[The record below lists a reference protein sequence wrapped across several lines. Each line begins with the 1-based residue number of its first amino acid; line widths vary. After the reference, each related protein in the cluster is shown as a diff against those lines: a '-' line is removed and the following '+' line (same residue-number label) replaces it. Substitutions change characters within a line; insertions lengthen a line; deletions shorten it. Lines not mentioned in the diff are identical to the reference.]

1 MMHPYSM
8 FAPLRSPGIRDWIRD
23 SSAVVLGALLMT
35 ATLPGRTHGLGLI
48 TKRVIDDLAID
59 TVTFAQL
66 NFVAT
71 ILGSLFCWPCG
82 RWLDRFGQTRVAT
95 AVLVLL
101 SISLIAMSSAA
112 SLPFFAI
119 GLIFTRGLGQ
129 SMLSIISLTWI
140 GRWFGT
146 RVGGAMGAFALLM
159 SFMMAAATGL
169 LAGGVN
175 GFGWRNA
182 WSYQAIGILAVL
194 IPLWLLPEPSRHS
207 PHAPSDTAGAP
218 PTAEHAATWQSALR
232 TPCFWVF
239 SLSIS
244 FFGLVS
250 SGFTLFSQYVLAERG
265 FGEQVFQTTL
275 ILSLLSGMVFNLLAG
290 WLLNRIRYERML
302 AIGLLILSVSLAMF
316 PWIEQTWHVVLYAL
330 LFGAAGGILTVVYFA
345 IWRHAFG
352 AQNLGSIQAAAQ
364 IPTVLAS
371 ALGPVL
377 IAVSESVTGS
387 FLQAFM
393 GTAIMAALFSVVAW
407 FTPVPNASSRLATP
421 GRTPP

>member
-1 MMHPYSM
+1 MLHPDSI
-8 FAPLRSPGIRDWIRD
+8 FTPLRSPRLRNRIRDGF
-23 SSAVVLGALLMT
+23 AVSLGALLMT

-66 NFVAT
+66 NFLAT

-101 SISLIAMSSAA
+101 SLSLIAMSRAA

-169 LAGGVN
+169 LASGVN

-194 IPLWLLPEPSRHS
+194 IPLWLLPEPGRST
-207 PHAPSDTAGAP
+207 PHDSHDTAAAP
-218 PTAEHAATWQSALR
+218 PSTERAATWQSALR

-239 SLSIS
+239 SLSI
-244 FFGLVS
+244 
-250 SGFTLFSQYVLAERG
+250 
-265 FGEQVFQTTL
+265 
-275 ILSLLSGMVFNLLAG
+275 
-290 WLLNRIRYERML
+290 
-302 AIGLLILSVSLAMF
+302 
-316 PWIEQTWHVVLYAL
+316 
-330 LFGAAGGILTVVYFA
+330 
-345 IWRHAFG
+345 
-352 AQNLGSIQAAAQ
+352 
-364 IPTVLAS
+364 
-371 ALGPVL
+371 
-377 IAVSESVTGS
+377 
-387 FLQAFM
+387 
-393 GTAIMAALFSVVAW
+393 
-407 FTPVPNASSRLATP
+407 
-421 GRTPP
+421 

>member
-1 MMHPYSM
+1 MLHPYSI
-8 FAPLRSPGIRDWIRD
+8 FAPLRSPRLREWIRD
-23 SSAVVLGALLMT
+23 SSAVALGALLMT

-66 NFVAT
+66 NFLAT
-71 ILGSLFCWPCG
+71 ILGALFCWPCG

-95 AVLVLL
+95 TVLVLL
-101 SISLIAMSSAA
+101 SISLIAMSRAV

-119 GLIFTRGLGQ
+119 GLILTRGLGQ

-175 GFGWRNA
+175 SLGWRSA

-194 IPLWLLPEPSRHS
+194 IPLWLVPESGRS
-207 PHAPSDTAGAP
+207 TPHDPHDTAATP
-218 PTAEHAATWQSALR
+218 PATELSATWQSALR

-244 FFGLVS
+244 FFSLVS

-275 ILSLLSGMVFNLLAG
+275 ILSLLSGMAFNLLAG
-290 WLLNRIRYERML
+290 WLLQYLRYERML
-302 AIGLLILSVSLAMF
+302 AIGLLILSLSLAMF

-330 LFGAAGGILTVVYFA
+330 FFGAAGGILTVVYFA

-352 AQNLGSIQAAAQ
+352 AQHLGSIQAAAQ

-377 IAVSESVTGS
+377 IAVSESMTGS
-387 FLQAFM
+387 FLQAFV
-393 GTAIMAALFSVVAW
+393 GTAIMAALFSIVAW
-407 FTPVPNASSRLATP
+407 FTPVPNASHHLPNT
-421 GRTPP
+421 GEPPH